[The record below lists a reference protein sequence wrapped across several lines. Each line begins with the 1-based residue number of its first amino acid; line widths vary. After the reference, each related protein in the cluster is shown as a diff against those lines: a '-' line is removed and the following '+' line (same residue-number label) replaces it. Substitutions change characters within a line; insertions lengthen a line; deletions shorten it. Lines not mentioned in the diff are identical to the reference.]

1 MFPRASLCALLNKG
15 FEQRRKFSDQLVFV
29 KWSGNLEKHLG
40 KLMLNNPTS
49 MKVDTMENISYRDIS
64 VLTFP

>member
-29 KWSGNLEKHLG
+29 KWSGNLQKHLG
-40 KLMLNNPTS
+40 KLMLNIPTN
-49 MKVDTMENISYRDIS
+49 MKGDRMKNIGYRDIS